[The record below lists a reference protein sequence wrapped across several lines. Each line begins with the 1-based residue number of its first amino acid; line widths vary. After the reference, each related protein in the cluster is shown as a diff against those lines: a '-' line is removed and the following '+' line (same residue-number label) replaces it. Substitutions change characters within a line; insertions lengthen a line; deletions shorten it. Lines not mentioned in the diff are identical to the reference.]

1 MKDNIKTLLLRL
13 PQNLDNVH
21 EVTNILHPYSL
32 AIISGFL
39 KSHNKDITLHDA
51 AVYRAEKESILKYV
65 QELNP
70 QILGL
75 SIMSQHL
82 YCTLEFLKDIKRLMP
97 EVVVVVGGPHVCA
110 DYRNLMV
117 NHKEIDIAVTGEGE
131 YTMLELIDSIQNGD
145 SLNNIK
151 GITYRSDEEIKTTPF
166 REYITNLDLLPFAD
180 WESLPMEK
188 YSDAITVKKN
198 YGGIMASRGCPYS
211 CTFCGAKSALGVKA
225 RRRSPENILDE
236 INLLYNKY
244 NVRQI
249 LFHDSTFNLDNQWV
263 REICEG
269 ILKMNKPLI
278 WGCNLRTERL
288 DREVLRL
295 MKKSGC
301 LRVFVGVESA
311 DNEVLKKMKKGTTIE
326 KIEEGIHLL
335 EETGLTTDC
344 GFILGMPGETE
355 ESIKKTI
362 KFAKK
367 IKKGICTFSLAS
379 PFPGSEFYDIAKE
392 EGLNVKDWSKHD
404 LYTMAY
410 VPKGLTKEKLES
422 YYKLA
427 VRSFYLRLSFIL
439 NQILQIRSL
448 LNFKTFLSAA
458 HSIFFK
464 RFVTFKR

>member
-1 MKDNIKTLLLRL
+1 MKDQIRTLLLRL

-39 KSHNKDITLHDA
+39 KSHNKNITLYDA
-51 AVYRAEKESILKYV
+51 AVYRLERESILEYV
-65 QELNP
+65 IKLKP

-82 YCTLEFLKDIKRLMP
+82 HSTLEFLRDIKKLMP
-97 EVVVVVGGPHVCA
+97 EVVVIVGGPHVCA
-110 DYRNLMV
+110 DHKNLID
-117 NHKEIDIAVTGEGE
+117 NHKEINIAVTGEGE
-131 YTMLELIDSIQNGD
+131 HTMLELIDSIQNKSVLD
-145 SLNNIK
+145 NIK
-151 GITYRSDEEIKTTPF
+151 GITYRANGVVKTTPF
-166 REYITNLDLLPFAD
+166 REYISDLDSLPFAD
-180 WESLPMEK
+180 WGALPMEK

-225 RRRSPENILDE
+225 RRRSPENILKE
-236 INLLYNKY
+236 INLLYDKY

-263 REICEG
+263 SEICEG
-269 ILKMNKPLI
+269 ILSMNKPLI

-288 DREVLRL
+288 DTEVLNL

-326 KIEEGIHLL
+326 RIEEGIRLL
-335 EETGLTTDC
+335 EKTGLTTDC

-362 KFAKK
+362 KFAKT

-379 PFPGSEFYDIAKE
+379 PFPGSEFYEIAEK

-404 LYTMAY
+404 LYTLAY

-427 VRSFYLRLSFIL
+427 VRSFYLRFSFIL

-448 LNFKTFLSAA
+448 RNFKAFFNAA
-458 HSIFFK
+458 YSIFFK
-464 RFVTFKR
+464 RFVSFKR